1 MAKPSTRAEL
11 QAYCKR
17 QLGEPVLQINVAQE
31 QIDDLTDDA
40 FQKFSEWTYN
50 GAEKM
55 LLKHEVTADDVTRF
69 ASQNQ
74 TTTVAGS
81 TTEWTERDN
90 YILVPEHIYGISRIF
105 GIKSSGIRGNLFG
118 IEYQIFLN
126 DLYHFGA
133 VDILNYYMTK
143 SYLETLDFVL
153 NNGTFIQFRFNQ
165 RQDRLYLDTAAEDM
179 KAGEF
184 VIIECYRALD
194 PTTYTD
200 MNNDPFM
207 KKYLTALIK
216 KQWGI
221 NLTKYQNIQ
230 LPGGITLNGE
240 KIYQEAVLELEK
252 IESQILSTYA
262 IPHLDLIG

>member
-69 ASQNQ
+69 ASSNQ

-90 YILVPEHIYGISRIF
+90 YILVPEHVYGISRIF

-126 DLYHFGA
+126 ELYHFGA
-133 VDILNYYMTK
+133 IDILNYYMKCLKLNAERFFEKTILRQNMRSVVSSDEMHLLNTWDAYYRLTYSK
-143 SYLETLDFVL
+143 IFFKKIDNRRWIDYSKPLISYDVELMVFAISLTSIVP
-153 NNGTFIQFRFNQ
+153 
-165 RQDRLYLDTAAEDM
+165 
-179 KAGEF
+179 
-184 VIIECYRALD
+184 CSLD
-194 PTTYTD
+194 P
-200 MNNDPFM
+200 
-207 KKYLTALIK
+207 KIK
-216 KQWGI
+216 
-221 NLTKYQNIQ
+221 TSSPY
-230 LPGGITLNGE
+230 
-240 KIYQEAVLELEK
+240 
-252 IESQILSTYA
+252 
-262 IPHLDLIG
+262 

>member
-1 MAKPSTRAEL
+1 MASPTTRTEL
-11 QAYCKR
+11 QEYCKR

-40 FQKFSEWTYN
+40 LQKFAEWTYN
-50 GAEKM
+50 GTEKM
-55 LLKHEVTADDVTRF
+55 LLKHEITAADVTRF
-69 ASQNQ
+69 KSQNQ
-74 TTTVAGS
+74 TTTISGS
-81 TTEWTERDN
+81 DWVERDN
-90 YILVPEHIYGISRIF
+90 YIPIPEHVYGINRIF

-153 NNGTFIQFRFNQ
+153 NNGTFIQYRFNQ
-165 RQDRLYLDTAAEDM
+165 RQDRLYLDTAAEDI
-179 KAGEF
+179 KEGEF
-184 VIIECYRALD
+184 LIIECERALD
-194 PTTYTD
+194 PTTYTQIY
-200 MNNDPFM
+200 NDPFM

-216 KQWGI
+216 RQWGQ
-221 NLTKYQNIQ
+221 NLTKYNNVQ

-240 KIYQEAVLELEK
+240 KIYTEAMSDLEK

-262 IPHLDLIG
+262 LPPLDLIG

>member
-1 MAKPSTRAEL
+1 MAKPSTRPEL
-11 QAYCKR
+11 QASCKM

-40 FQKFSEWTYN
+40 FQTFSEWTYN

-55 LLKHEVTADDVTRF
+55 LLKHEVTADDLTRF

-90 YILVPEHIYGISRIF
+90 YILVPEHVYGISRIF
-105 GIKSSGIRGNLFG
+105 GIKSRGIRGNLFG

-165 RQDRLYLDTAAEDM
+165 RQDRLYLDTAA
-179 KAGEF
+179 
-184 VIIECYRALD
+184 
-194 PTTYTD
+194 
-200 MNNDPFM
+200 
-207 KKYLTALIK
+207 
-216 KQWGI
+216 
-221 NLTKYQNIQ
+221 
-230 LPGGITLNGE
+230 
-240 KIYQEAVLELEK
+240 
-252 IESQILSTYA
+252 
-262 IPHLDLIG
+262 